1 MHFWWWPSQ
10 KWQGLG
16 NKKKNVFWD
25 YFSILEHIATIK
37 DGKGLTKYKL
47 LSNKSPRRGYTL
59 RNIRTYI
66 RIGMNIEQEKLTN
79 KKGNSI
85 LVE

>member
-16 NKKKNVFWD
+16 RGKKCFWD

-59 RNIRTYI
+59 QNIRTCI
-66 RIGMNIEQEKLTN
+66 GIGMNIEQEKLTN